1 MIGNRP
7 HKTIRDRTLRDYW
20 KQLFLGPR
28 LRNERH
34 CIPDK
39 NDFFFFFFWKN
50 VRAKFLLLNWA
61 IYPGQEG
68 RGESLGNFFYSWI
81 FSFFARINSHPV
93 KFSPF
98 LFLYKHHKCLKLI
111 ANHEVED
118 IRMRIF
124 EKIRYFENFK
134 N

>member
-39 NDFFFFFFWKN
+39 NDFFFLFPLEECLKE
-50 VRAKFLLLNWA
+50 RAKFLLLN
-61 IYPGQEG
+61 
-68 RGESLGNFFYSWI
+68 
-81 FSFFARINSHPV
+81 
-93 KFSPF
+93 
-98 LFLYKHHKCLKLI
+98 
-111 ANHEVED
+111 
-118 IRMRIF
+118 
-124 EKIRYFENFK
+124 
-134 N
+134 